1 MYTILGSLSK
11 VYPVVSESPKSS
23 QRSQRIRIYS
33 PPRSSLMQFQAV
45 RGARNYVPQNIETRG
60 EKQSQLR
67 LFNGMVL
74 ARQNQVSVEFD
85 QYIG

>member
-1 MYTILGSLSK
+1 
-11 VYPVVSESPKSS
+11 
-23 QRSQRIRIYS
+23 
-33 PPRSSLMQFQAV
+33 MQFQAA

-60 EKQSQLR
+60 EKKPQLR

-85 QYIG
+85 QYTQYGLSLSSCEIRPVLVR